1 MLAEDSKV
9 FMRQQIQ
16 RCYKTTNNFLRSLQS
31 TIKDNEDKVSISMLS
46 ILEKA
51 VVSLCSQEKGSWKNI
66 FILNTFPRMYM
77 KGFIYELLFK
87 IR

>member
-1 MLAEDSKV
+1 
-9 FMRQQIQ
+9 
-16 RCYKTTNNFLRSLQS
+16 
-31 TIKDNEDKVSISMLS
+31 MLS